1 MEPQRL
7 ARMSQ
12 WMCQG
17 SLGPPESN
25 SSKDFVSTQLGGS
38 LQVIDSTDCAARPIS
53 GFPHQVDSARASFV
67 GIITVDE
74 LAEIGQLCGDTE
86 ARHGDALIKRPMAKE
101 FTSQA
106 SPQSDEKLQCVLFSV
121 GPAGYYERMALQE
134 RPEADGGN
142 P

>member
-1 MEPQRL
+1 M
-7 ARMSQ
+7 
-12 WMCQG
+12 
-17 SLGPPESN
+17 
-25 SSKDFVSTQLGGS
+25 
-38 LQVIDSTDCAARPIS
+38 
-53 GFPHQVDSARASFV
+53 DSARASFA

-74 LAEIGQLCGDTE
+74 LAKVGQLCGDSE
-86 ARHGDALIKRPMAKE
+86 ARRDHKDRLILPDWYANPMRSAEQSQARHGDALIKRPMAKE

-106 SPQSDEKLQCVLFSV
+106 SPRLDEKLQCVLFSV